1 MQGGTPQQ
9 GRAGCT
15 VALLWACL
23 LNAISTHSYLSY
35 CTCKCTSAA
44 MPPLTCVAVQ
54 TGKMLL
60 EEKVHEDAIQ
70 DFQISADHSHGV
82 TASLD
87 KTAKLVDIETFEVL
101 KTYRTGRL
109 VQSAAISPIFDHVSV

>member
-1 MQGGTPQQ
+1 
-9 GRAGCT
+9 
-15 VALLWACL
+15 
-23 LNAISTHSYLSY
+23 
-35 CTCKCTSAA
+35 